1 MPTYVYSASGSESCR
16 YCMNQF
22 ERRQR
27 IVEQR
32 LTACPECGS
41 PVRQVLTPPNLATP
55 GPNMTESN
63 IARKGFTQY
72 RKVEKGVYEK
82 TAGKGPAHISDKNR

>member
-1 MPTYVYSASGSESCR
+1 MPTYIYRASGEESCR
-16 YCMNQF
+16 YCAYQF

-27 IVEQR
+27 ISDPR
-32 LTACPECGS
+32 LQCCPECGA

-55 GPNMTESN
+55 VAN
-63 IARKGFTQY
+63 ISTDNIEKKGFTQY

-82 TAGKGPAHISDKNR
+82 TAGKGPKLISDK